1 MFQKYKYVLAVYQQR
16 CFTKAAES
24 LFISQPSLS
33 VAIRNIEKK
42 VGMPLFERCGTTVH
56 LTEAGKVYIEAAQK
70 MQYAEDDFV
79 KQLEDISGLQTGKL
93 VVGGSNFLTSDV
105 IPQLVSRF
113 RNQYPGVEIN
123 LIEANS
129 VHLRE
134 MLNSEKADLVIDN
147 YDSFADT
154 YELYPLVEE
163 QIMLCVPGDRM
174 VNQSLKEYQ
183 IRPENIY
190 TNSDCINRVATLD
203 ISAFQEEP
211 FVLLKSGNDMY
222 ERAMQIFEGS
232 KVEANVVFC
241 VDQLNTS
248 YALAESGLGACFIT
262 DTFFKYRKHTT
273 DVILY
278 KLNHRTAKRRLH
290 IAHKKGRYCTKAMQE
305 FIRITRE
312 SIGGSHSE

>member
-1 MFQKYKYVLAVYQQR
+1 MFQKYKYVLAVYQEQS
-16 CFTKAAES
+16 FTKAAER

-42 VGMPLFERCGTTVH
+42 VGMPLFERRGTT
-56 LTEAGKVYIEAAQK
+56 LQSTEAGNAYIEAAQK
-70 MQYAEDDFV
+70 MHYAEDAFA

-93 VVGGSNFLTSDV
+93 VVGGSNYLTSDV
-105 IPQLVSRF
+105 IPQLVSQF
-113 RNQYPGVEIN
+113 RNQYPDVEIT

-134 MLNSEKADLVIDN
+134 MLNSENADLVIDN
-147 YDSFADT
+147 YESFADA

-163 QIMLCVPGDRM
+163 QIMLCVPGERT

-183 IRPENIY
+183 ILPENIY
-190 TNSDCINRVATLD
+190 TKSDCVNRVVPLD
-203 ISAFQEEP
+203 ISAFKEEP

-222 ERAMQIFEGS
+222 ERAMQIFES
-232 KVEANVVFC
+232 SRVEANVVFG
-241 VDQLNTS
+241 VDQLNIS

-273 DVILY
+273 DVVLY
-278 KLNHRTAKRRLH
+278 KLDHRAAKRKLH
-290 IAHKKGRYCTKAMQE
+290 IAHKRGRYCTKAMQE
-305 FIRITRE
+305 FIRLTRE
-312 SIGGSHSE
+312 SIGGSHS